1 MKKYRKYIIQMS
13 VYIMVIIIAITAAI
27 VIPKQMELHVNKNL
41 EPTIVNIKSEIQSSG
56 SDLDR
61 CKEQIN
67 ELYGYADEDSI
78 SDVLTVYQEE
88 TNYRQIKEWISG
100 RESWNNGRILV
111 GLCKYPIYKDS
122 YELLTKVFNNTKK
135 TKGSSNIDP
144 YKIIYDAAESH
155 YSNKDYI
162 DAVALYSIL
171 GDYKDTR
178 NKFNKSLQEISNSK
192 NTNES

>member
-13 VYIMVIIIAITAAI
+13 VYIMAIIIAITAAI

-41 EPTIVNIKSEIQSSG
+41 EPTIANIKSEIQSSG

-100 RESWNNGRILV
+100 KESWIM
-111 GLCKYPIYKDS
+111 
-122 YELLTKVFNNTKK
+122 
-135 TKGSSNIDP
+135 
-144 YKIIYDAAESH
+144 
-155 YSNKDYI
+155 
-162 DAVALYSIL
+162 
-171 GDYKDTR
+171 
-178 NKFNKSLQEISNSK
+178 
-192 NTNES
+192 

>member
-1 MKKYRKYIIQMS
+1 MKRYRKYIIQMS
-13 VYIMVIIIAITAAI
+13 VYIVAIIIAITAAI
-27 VIPKQMELHVNKNL
+27 VIPKEMKLHVSKNL
-41 EPTIVNIKSEIQSSG
+41 EPTIANIKSEIQSSG
-56 SDLDR
+56 SDLDK
-61 CKEQIN
+61 CKERIN
-67 ELYGYADEDSI
+67 DLYGYADEDSI

-100 RESWNNGRILV
+100 KESWNNGRALV
-111 GLCKYPIYKDS
+111 GLCKHPTYKDS

-178 NKFNKSLQEISNSK
+178 NKLNKSLQEISNSK

>member
-13 VYIMVIIIAITAAI
+13 VYIVAIIIAITAAI

-41 EPTIVNIKSEIQSSG
+41 EPTIANIKSEIQSPG

-61 CKEQIN
+61 CKERIN

-100 RESWNNGRILV
+100 KKSWNNGRVLV
-111 GLCKYPIYKDS
+111 GLCKYPTYKDS
-122 YELLTKVFNNTKK
+122 YELLTKVFAKTKK
-135 TKGSSNIDP
+135 TKGLSNIDP
-144 YKIIYDAAESH
+144 YKIIYDAAETH
-155 YSNKDYI
+155 YNNANYV

-171 GDYKDTR
+171 GNYRDTR
-178 NKFNKSLQEISNSK
+178 NKLNKSLQEISNSK

>member
-13 VYIMVIIIAITAAI
+13 VYIAAIIIAITAAI
-27 VIPKQMELHVNKNL
+27 IIPKEMKLHVSKNL
-41 EPTIVNIKSEIQSSG
+41 EPTIANIKSEIQSPG

-100 RESWNNGRILV
+100 KKSWNNGRVLV
-111 GLCKYPIYKDS
+111 GLCKYPTYKDS
-122 YELLTKVFNNTKK
+122 YELLTKVFDKTKK
-135 TKGSSNIDP
+135 TKGLNDIDP
-144 YKIIYDAAESH
+144 YKIIYDAAETH
-155 YSNKDYI
+155 YNNANYV

-171 GDYKDTR
+171 GNYRDTR
-178 NKFNKSLQEISNSK
+178 NKLNKSLQEISNSK

>member
-41 EPTIVNIKSEIQSSG
+41 EPTIANIKSEIQSSG

-100 RESWNNGRILV
+100 KESWNNGRILV

>member
-1 MKKYRKYIIQMS
+1 MS
-13 VYIMVIIIAITAAI
+13 VYIVAIIIAITAAI
-27 VIPKQMELHVNKNL
+27 VIPKQMELHVNENL
-41 EPTIVNIKSEIQSSG
+41 EPTIANIKSEIQSPG

-78 SDVLTVYQEE
+78 SGVLTVYQEE
-88 TNYRQIKEWISG
+88 TNYRQVKEWIS
-100 RESWNNGRILV
+100 RKESWNNGRILV

-135 TKGSSNIDP
+135 TKGSISIDP

>member
-13 VYIMVIIIAITAAI
+13 VYIVVIIIAITAAI

-41 EPTIVNIKSEIQSSG
+41 EPTIANIKSEIQSPS

-100 RESWNNGRILV
+100 KESWNNGRALV
-111 GLCKYPIYKDS
+111 GLCKYPTYKDS
-122 YELLTKVFNNTKK
+122 YELLTKVFAKTKK
-135 TKGSSNIDP
+135 TKGLSNIDP
-144 YKIIYDAAESH
+144 YKIIYDAAETH
-155 YSNKDYI
+155 YNNANYV

-171 GDYKDTR
+171 GNYRDTR
-178 NKFNKSLQEISNSK
+178 NKLNKSLQEISNSK

>member
-41 EPTIVNIKSEIQSSG
+41 EPTIANIKSEIQSSG

-67 ELYGYADEDSI
+67 DLYGYADEDSI

-100 RESWNNGRILV
+100 KESWNNGRILV

-122 YELLTKVFNNTKK
+122 YELLTKVFAKTKK
-135 TKGSSNIDP
+135 MKGSNDIDP
-144 YKIIYDAAESH
+144 YKFIYDAAESH

-178 NKFNKSLQEISNSK
+178 NKLNKSLQEISNSK

>member
-13 VYIMVIIIAITAAI
+13 VYIMAIIIAITAAI

-41 EPTIVNIKSEIQSSG
+41 EPTIANIKSEIQSPG

-100 RESWNNGRILV
+100 KESWNNGRVLV
-111 GLCKYPIYKDS
+111 GLCKYPTYKDS
-122 YELLTKVFNNTKK
+122 YELLTKVFDKTKK
-135 TKGSSNIDP
+135 TKGYSNIDP
-144 YKIIYDAAESH
+144 YKIIYDAAETH
-155 YSNKDYI
+155 YNNANYV

-171 GDYKDTR
+171 GNYRDTR
-178 NKFNKSLQEISNSK
+178 NKLNKSLQEISNSK

>member
-13 VYIMVIIIAITAAI
+13 VYIAAIIIAITAAI
-27 VIPKQMELHVNKNL
+27 IIPKEMKLHVSKNL
-41 EPTIVNIKSEIQSSG
+41 EPTIANIKSEIQSPG

-100 RESWNNGRILV
+100 KKSWNNGRVLV
-111 GLCKYPIYKDS
+111 GLCKYPTYKDS
-122 YELLTKVFNNTKK
+122 YELLTKVFDKTKK

-144 YKIIYDAAESH
+144 YKIIYDAAETH
-155 YSNKDYI
+155 YNNANYV

-171 GDYKDTR
+171 GNYRDTR
-178 NKFNKSLQEISNSK
+178 NKLNKSLQEISNSK

>member
-13 VYIMVIIIAITAAI
+13 VYIMVIIIAITTAI

-41 EPTIVNIKSEIQSSG
+41 EPTIANIKSEIQSSG

-100 RESWNNGRILV
+100 KESWNNGRILV

-122 YELLTKVFNNTKK
+122 YELLTKVFAKTKK
-135 TKGSSNIDP
+135 MKGSNDIDP

-155 YSNKDYI
+155 YSNKYYI

-178 NKFNKSLQEISNSK
+178 NKLNKSLQEISNSK

>member
-1 MKKYRKYIIQMS
+1 MKKYRKYIIQLS
-13 VYIMVIIIAITAAI
+13 VYIMAIIIAITAAI
-27 VIPKQMELHVNKNL
+27 VIPKEMKLHVNKNL
-41 EPTIVNIKSEIQSSG
+41 EPTIANIKSEIQSPS

-100 RESWNNGRILV
+100 KESWNNGRILV
-111 GLCKYPIYKDS
+111 GLCKYPTYKDS
-122 YELLTKVFNNTKK
+122 YELLTKVFDKTKK

-144 YKIIYDAAESH
+144 YKIIYDAAETH
-155 YSNKDYI
+155 YNNANYV
-162 DAVALYSIL
+162 DAVSLYSIL
-171 GDYKDTR
+171 GNYRDTR
-178 NKFNKSLQEISNSK
+178 NKLNKSLQEISNSK

>member
-13 VYIMVIIIAITAAI
+13 VYIVVIIIAITAAI

-41 EPTIVNIKSEIQSSG
+41 EPTIANIKSEIQSPS

-100 RESWNNGRILV
+100 KESWNNGRALV
-111 GLCKYPIYKDS
+111 GLCKYPTYKDS
-122 YELLTKVFNNTKK
+122 YELLTKVFAKTKK
-135 TKGSSNIDP
+135 RKGLNDIDP
-144 YKIIYDAAESH
+144 YKIIYDAAETH
-155 YSNKDYI
+155 YNNANYV

-171 GDYKDTR
+171 GNYRDTR
-178 NKFNKSLQEISNSK
+178 NKLNKSLQEISNSK

>member
-41 EPTIVNIKSEIQSSG
+41 EPTIANIKSEIQSSG

>member
-1 MKKYRKYIIQMS
+1 MS

-41 EPTIVNIKSEIQSSG
+41 EPTIANIKSEIQSSG

-100 RESWNNGRILV
+100 KESWNNGRILV

-122 YELLTKVFNNTKK
+122 YELLTKVFAKTKK
-135 TKGSSNIDP
+135 TKVSSNIDP

-155 YSNKDYI
+155 YRNKDYI

>member
-13 VYIMVIIIAITAAI
+13 VYIAAIIIAITAAI
-27 VIPKQMELHVNKNL
+27 VIPKEMKLHVSKNL
-41 EPTIVNIKSEIQSSG
+41 EPTIANIKSEIQSSG
-56 SDLDR
+56 SDLDK
-61 CKEQIN
+61 CKERIN
-67 ELYGYADEDSI
+67 DLYGYADEDSI

-100 RESWNNGRILV
+100 KESWNNGRVLV
-111 GLCKYPIYKDS
+111 GLCKYPTYKDS

-178 NKFNKSLQEISNSK
+178 NKLNESLQEISNSK

>member
-13 VYIMVIIIAITAAI
+13 VYIAAIIIAITAAI
-27 VIPKQMELHVNKNL
+27 VIPKEMKLHVSKNL
-41 EPTIVNIKSEIQSSG
+41 EPTIANIKSEIQSSG
-56 SDLDR
+56 SDLDK
-61 CKEQIN
+61 CKERIN
-67 ELYGYADEDSI
+67 DLYGYADEDSI
-78 SDVLTVYQEE
+78 SDLLTVYQEE

-100 RESWNNGRILV
+100 KGSWNNGRVLV
-111 GLCKYPIYKDS
+111 GLCKYPTYKDS
-122 YELLTKVFNNTKK
+122 YELLTKVFDKTKK
-135 TKGSSNIDP
+135 TKGLSNIDP

-178 NKFNKSLQEISNSK
+178 NKLNESLQEISNSK
-192 NTNES
+192 KYK